1 MKLNYK
7 DFNKMTVKELCNL
20 PGVGRT
26 TAKRIAGFRPF
37 RNNDD
42 LFKVKGLG
50 KKTLSGFGIEKPKK
64 KKKKWYTIDGVDYP
78 DFALAKD
85 KRYGNIDLFWRIPK
99 ESREPVG
106 EPTSFVLRMRRIDE
120 KTRAEGPDGLRSRY
134 VDNSYMWEPGFKF
147 HWEK

>member
-7 DFNKMTVKELCNL
+7 DFNEMTEKELCNL
-20 PGVGRT
+20 SGVRRT
-26 TAKRIAGFRPF
+26 TAKRILGMRPF
-37 RNNDD
+37 RNNND
-42 LFKVKGLG
+42 LFKVRGLG
-50 KKTLSGFGIEKPKK
+50 KKTLSEFGIEKPKK

-99 ESREPVG
+99 EFRGPVG
-106 EPTSFVLRMRRIDE
+106 EPSSWLLRMRRIDE
-120 KTRAEGPDGLRSRY
+120 QTRAEGPDGLRSRY

-147 HWEK
+147 DWEE

>member
-7 DFNKMTVKELCNL
+7 DFNKMTEKELCKL

-26 TAKRIAGFRPF
+26 TAIRIVGFRPF

-42 LFKVKGLG
+42 LFKVRGLG
-50 KKTLSGFGIEKPKK
+50 KKTLKNLGIEKPKK
-64 KKKKWYTIDGVDYP
+64 KKKKWFTIDGVDYP

-99 ESREPVG
+99 EHRGRVRGVTDYE
-106 EPTSFVLRMRRIDE
+106 LRMRRIDE

-134 VDNSYMWEPGFKF
+134 VDNSYMFKPGFKF
-147 HWEK
+147 DWEK

>member
-7 DFNKMTVKELCNL
+7 DFNEMTEMELCAL

-26 TAKRIAGFRPF
+26 TSKRIVGMRPF

-50 KKTLSGFGIEKPKK
+50 KKTLNAVGIEKTKK
-64 KKKKWYTIDGVDYP
+64 RKKKWFTIDGVDYP
-78 DFALAKD
+78 DSALAKD
-85 KRYGNIDLFWRIPK
+85 TRYGHIDLFWRIPK
-99 ESREPVG
+99 EHRVRVG
-106 EPTSFVLRMRRIDE
+106 EPSPWILRMRRIDE

-147 HWEK
+147 DWEK

>member
-50 KKTLSGFGIEKPKK
+50 KKTLSGLGIEKPKK

-78 DFALAKD
+78 DFALVKH
-85 KRYGNIDLFWRIPK
+85 KKYGHIDLFWRIPK
-99 ESREPVG
+99 EFWESVH
-106 EPTSFVLRMRRIDE
+106 EPTPYELRLRRIDE

-134 VDNSYMWEPGFKF
+134 VDNSRMWEPGFKF

>member
-7 DFNKMTVKELCNL
+7 DFNKLTEKELYNL

-26 TAKRIAGFRPF
+26 TAKRIIGFRPF

-42 LFKVKGLG
+42 LFKIRGLG
-50 KKTLSGFGIEKPKK
+50 KKTLNGVGIEKTKK
-64 KKKKWYTIDGVDYP
+64 KKKKWYAVDGVDYP

-85 KRYGNIDLFWRIPK
+85 TRYGRVDLFWRIPK
-99 ESREPVG
+99 EYRESVQ
-106 EPTSFVLRMRRIDE
+106 EPTPWTLRMRRIDE
-120 KTRAEGPDGLRSRY
+120 RIRAEGPDGICSRY
-134 VDNSYMWEPGFKF
+134 VDNSRMWEPGFKF

>member
-7 DFNKMTVKELCNL
+7 DFNKMTEKELCNL
-20 PGVGRT
+20 SGVGRT
-26 TAKRIAGFRPF
+26 TAKRILGMRPF
-37 RNNDD
+37 RNNND
-42 LFKVKGLG
+42 LFKVRGLG
-50 KKTLSGFGIEKPKK
+50 KKTLSGLGIEKPKK

-99 ESREPVG
+99 EFRESVRGPSDY
-106 EPTSFVLRMRRIDE
+106 ELRMRRIDE

-134 VDNSYMWEPGFKF
+134 VDNSYMFKPGFKF
-147 HWEK
+147 DWER